1 MNGQAFVTM
10 PGWLVYLISFM
21 REWITVISSGCA
33 TEISGT
39 EFGEP
44 QNSRWGGQCFS
55 FFFLFV
61 LRYFILLFFKLEKE
75 MTPRRVEPG
84 SSDSQAKTL
93 PLGHRR
99 LILTPIS
106 INLIVFYHECRSLI
120 GYATRYLFCDR

>member
-55 FFFLFV
+55 FFFFLYLGTLF
-61 LRYFILLFFKLEKE
+61 YFFL
-75 MTPRRVEPG
+75 
-84 SSDSQAKTL
+84 S
-93 PLGHRR
+93 
-99 LILTPIS
+99 
-106 INLIVFYHECRSLI
+106 
-120 GYATRYLFCDR
+120 